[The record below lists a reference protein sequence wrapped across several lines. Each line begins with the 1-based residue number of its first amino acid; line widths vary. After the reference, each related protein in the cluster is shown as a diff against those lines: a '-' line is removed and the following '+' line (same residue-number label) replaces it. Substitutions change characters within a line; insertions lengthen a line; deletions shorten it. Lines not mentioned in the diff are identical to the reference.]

1 MTDPQASSNA
11 RLEAIFNNALKE
23 AVKKEPRPQLEAHFY
38 PYAGLSSTI
47 RLRQGRV
54 YVRVSD
60 ILTHSPTE
68 IIYALARILIAKLY
82 RVKVSSQHQRI
93 YREYTSSAA
102 IRDASEAIRRT
113 RGYKITSSPRGRV
126 YDLDELFADLNARYF
141 DSRLEKPR
149 LSWSLRPTRRVFG
162 HHDPTHGTIV
172 ISRTLD
178 NPKVPRIVVEYV
190 LYHEMLH
197 IKHPPKA
204 AGGRTIYHDS
214 KFRADEQR
222 FEGYEKA
229 LATLERVALP
239 PRPMRTKRRR
249 RPLRGS
255 QGTKTGNGR

>member
-1 MTDPQASSNA
+1 MTDPQASSDA

-23 AVKKEPRPQLEAHFY
+23 AVKKEPRPQIEAHFY

-47 RLRQGRV
+47 RLRRGRV

-60 ILTHSPTE
+60 ILIHSPSE

-82 RVKVSSQHQRI
+82 RIKVSREHQRI
-93 YREYTSSAA
+93 YREYTSSDA
-102 IRDASEAIRRT
+102 IRDASEATRRT
-113 RGYKITSSPRGRV
+113 RGYKLTSSPLGRA
-126 YDLDELFADLNARYF
+126 YDLDELFNDLNGRYF
-141 DSRLEKPR
+141 DSELEKPL

-178 NPKVPRIVVEYV
+178 DVKVPRIVVEYV

-197 IKHPPKA
+197 IKHPPKT

-214 KFRADEQR
+214 EFRADEQR
-222 FEGYEKA
+222 FEGYQKA
-229 LATLERVALP
+229 LATLERVAIP
-239 PRPMRTKRRR
+239 QKRMRTKRRR
-249 RPLRGS
+249 RPLQGS
-255 QGTKTGNGR
+255 RGTKTGGGR